1 MSRTNDISSDNFY
14 TKSRGQRKAWPE
26 GCIWPEPVWDSV
38 WGGNYW
44 DVEDADLMK
53 TDENMEDLLE
63 IREYMDSLKRSTQT
77 MKQQSRVWEMK
88 KSRSRLKK
96 ELIIGMMAS
105 MLSPG
110 RMI

>member
-26 GCIWPEPVWDSV
+26 GCIWPEPVWDSI

-53 TDENMEDLLE
+53 TDKNN
-63 IREYMDSLKRSTQT
+63 ISATALKHRSARK
-77 MKQQSRVWEMK
+77 MNAAVIE
-88 KSRSRLKK
+88 
-96 ELIIGMMAS
+96 
-105 MLSPG
+105 
-110 RMI
+110 